1 MMAMQE
7 QDALCFPL
15 LVNTSCKKTQRPPS
29 VAALAYMLLSAISL
43 ITFTLN
49 LLVIISISHFKQLH
63 TPTNLLLLSLA
74 ASDFLV
80 GFLMLFQIYLLDGC
94 WFFGDLMC
102 VAYYIL
108 DYVITSASIGS
119 MVLISVDRYLAI
131 CDSLRYPIKVTQ
143 LRVKIGVFLCWSV
156 SLVFHCLCFFDSLK
170 QPGKFNTCVGE
181 CVIVVTYAVGMTDL
195 FFSFIGPLAVIVF
208 LYLRLFV
215 VAVSHARATRSHVG
229 IVTLR
234 STTIKSSDL
243 KAARTLGVVVVVFM
257 ACIMPYFCIAISG
270 QDVMLNASSAAFII
284 CLFYLNSCLNP
295 LIYAIFYPWFRRS
308 IKIIVTLQILKA
320 DSSQAN
326 IM

>member
-1 MMAMQE
+1 MSKYGRIMMMRWKKRRSHGHMLWTDGMNIVLKKELAELRGNSSSALPDDGDAGARRTVLPSARQHFLQE
-7 QDALCFPL
+7 DAASSFSRCSRLH
-15 LVNTSCKKTQRPPS
+15 
-29 VAALAYMLLSAISL
+29 AAVCHLSH
-43 ITFTLN
+43 
-49 LLVIISISHFKQLH
+49 HFH
-63 TPTNLLLLSLA
+63 SEPAGHHFHLSLQATTYSHKPA
-74 ASDFLV
+74 AAFAGRL
-80 GFLMLFQIYLLDGC
+80 GL
-94 WFFGDLMC
+94 
-102 VAYYIL
+102 
-108 DYVITSASIGS
+108 
-119 MVLISVDRYLAI
+119 
-131 CDSLRYPIKVTQ
+131 
-143 LRVKIGVFLCWSV
+143 
-156 SLVFHCLCFFDSLK
+156 LVFHCLCFFDSLK

>member
-15 LVNTSCKKTQRPPS
+15 LVNASCRKTQRPPS
-29 VAALAYMLLSAISL
+29 VAALSFMLLSSISL

-49 LLVIISISHFKQLH
+49 LLVIISISHFKRLQ

-80 GFLMLFQIYLLDGC
+80 GFLVLFQIFLLDGC
-94 WFFGDLMC
+94 WFFGDSIC
-102 VAYYIL
+102 VAYHVL
-108 DYVITSASIGS
+108 NYVITSASIGS

-131 CDSLRYPIKVTQ
+131 CDSLHYPIKVTQ
-143 LRVKIGVFLCWSV
+143 LRVTICVFLCWSV

-195 FFSFIGPLAVIVF
+195 FFSFIGPLTVIVF
-208 LYLRLFV
+208 LYVRLFV
-215 VAVSHARATRSHVG
+215 VAASHARATRSQMG
-229 IVTLR
+229 IVTER
-234 STTIKSSDL
+234 STTIKSSEL
-243 KAARTLGVVVVVFM
+243 KAARTLGVVVVVFI